1 VIKTAEHLMNA
12 LTCLSVYTV
21 GAACYMSDV
30 KNRLFVIEE
39 IDCTAWKDIVKPRTS
54 GGGGE
59 EPPPA
64 LMVPSPFAP
73 LEDVKK
79 MMMMEEKEQKF
90 TLSDLL
96 EILDGMIE
104 SDGRMIVFTTN
115 HPENLDPAL
124 LRPGRIDMIVE
135 FTNMTRKNVSDMYQ
149 VWFDKKP
156 PKDVYHA
163 MKVRGTP
170 FVLGSHCTH
179 RELHRTT
186 PFPKPK
192 SDSCFQPW
200 TWIGSTRL
208 SRPIR
213 SCRPNEMKQTK
224 MCDQTCSVC
233 LEPASS
239 VNTFETRR
247 LACGHAFHSPCIMK
261 WFVKSDSCPTCRTPQ
276 PDDPLIIFKKEILQG
291 GSVFVHHHQPML
303 A

>member
-1 VIKTAEHLMNA
+1 MNA

-59 EPPPA
+59 EPAPT

-163 MKVRGTP
+163 MKVRGTVCSWFTLYSP
-170 FVLGSHCTH
+170 
-179 RELHRTT
+179 RTAQDYT
-186 PFPKPK
+186 F
-192 SDSCFQPW
+192 SQAE
-200 TWIGSTRL
+200 IGQLFSTLDMDRIHATL
-208 SRPIR
+208 S
-213 SCRPNEMKQTK
+213 SN
-224 MCDQTCSVC
+224 
-233 LEPASS
+233 
-239 VNTFETRR
+239 
-247 LACGHAFHSPCIMK
+247 
-261 WFVKSDSCPTCRTPQ
+261 
-276 PDDPLIIFKKEILQG
+276 
-291 GSVFVHHHQPML
+291 
-303 A
+303 

>member
-1 VIKTAEHLMNA
+1 MNPHVIKTAEQLMNA

-79 MMMMEEKEQKF
+79 MMMEEKEQKF

-135 FTNMTRKNVSDMYQ
+135 FTNMTRKNVRDMYQ

-163 MKVRGTP
+163 MKVRGTVCSW
-170 FVLGSHCTH
+170 FAVLTKNYTGLHLFPSRNRTAVFDFGHGSDP
-179 RELHRTT
+179 R
-186 PFPKPK
+186 
-192 SDSCFQPW
+192 DSLV
-200 TWIGSTRL
+200 IL
-208 SRPIR
+208 ESRP
-213 SCRPNEMKQTK
+213 SVKMKRPHG
-224 MCDQTCSVC
+224 
-233 LEPASS
+233 P
-239 VNTFETRR
+239 
-247 LACGHAFHSPCIMK
+247 
-261 WFVKSDSCPTCRTPQ
+261 RTNVLNLPRTGRQ
-276 PDDPLIIFKKEILQG
+276 
-291 GSVFVHHHQPML
+291 
-303 A
+303 